1 METQP
6 VSVPLSQKL
15 RVPADI
21 VFITLPLLCWA
32 LIIFRRY
39 GLLVTQPWMVGVT
52 VLYYA
57 VAAAYLVFA
66 VMVRM
71 RVVEI
76 VGLLL
81 LVAASLFMWLPYY
94 WVLAILFGPAV
105 LMAFRK
111 RGSNTAAV
119 VFTVLAGVYILFTIL
134 LSFTIKGLLPD
145 KYAYHKSPDGHY
157 TVLEHQYQWLFYIS
171 TDIELYRA
179 YGPLLVHERALYL
192 ANGSDFG
199 GDIEWLDESTIRIYG
214 DTMDVFKDPVI
225 KNYDPL

>member
-1 METQP
+1 METQS

-32 LIIFRRY
+32 LIIFGWN
-39 GLLVTQPWMVGVT
+39 GLWLTEPWMAGVT

-57 VAAAYLVFA
+57 LAAAYLVFA

-76 VGLLL
+76 VGLLM
-81 LVAASLFMWLPYY
+81 LVVASLFMWLPYH

-105 LMAFRK
+105 FMAFRK
-111 RGSNTAAV
+111 RGSKTAAIV
-119 VFTVLAGVYILFTIL
+119 LTVLTGVYILFTIL
-134 LSFTIKGLLPD
+134 LSFMLKGLVPD
-145 KYAYHKSPDGHY
+145 KYAYHKSPDGQY
-157 TVLEHQYQWLFYIS
+157 IALEHQYQQLFYIS
-171 TDIELYRA
+171 TDILLYRT
-179 YGPLLVHERALYL
+179 YGPLLVQERVLYL

-199 GDIEWLDESTIRIYG
+199 GNIEWLDGSTILIYG
-214 DTMDVFKDPVI
+214 AKMDVFKDRMI
-225 KNYDPL
+225 ENYDYF